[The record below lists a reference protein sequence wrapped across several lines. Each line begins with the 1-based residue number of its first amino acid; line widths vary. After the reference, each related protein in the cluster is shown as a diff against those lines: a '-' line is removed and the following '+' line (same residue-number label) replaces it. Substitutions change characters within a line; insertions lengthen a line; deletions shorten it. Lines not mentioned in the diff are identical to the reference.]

1 MNKIIK
7 MSISASFVVT
17 SMQAV
22 DTDMT
27 ISTASKVEQSIQDV
41 TSNKTVITAN
51 ELEAKHI
58 TTVNEALSQVAGI
71 TVAQNG
77 GLGQTTSFFLRGFDS
92 ESTLVLINGISY
104 NDPTTTGGQAQLEH
118 LMVSDIEKIEIIKG
132 AQSGIYGAN
141 TTAGVINIITK
152 ESTSEL
158 QTKANIEYG
167 SFNTTKTKLS
177 VGQKLD
183 KFDYYL
189 GFNYIK
195 SDGFSAVANKDED
208 LDSLE
213 DDGYENR
220 SFNTKLAYSFNDQN
234 IVNIIYNNIN
244 AKYDY
249 DDFGAQS
256 TVNNSKQKSKVLGL
270 DFTHNFSKK
279 IYTKLFFTKTN
290 FFREYIEPNSMWQT
304 YRKSEG
310 ISKSFGID
318 NKLSYG
324 EKSFVLF
331 GAVKNK
337 SEDTNANKTLESKGF
352 YLTNSN
358 KFENMI
364 LTETIRQ
371 DNHDNFDNKTTG
383 KVGVKYKVI
392 KNLNLFSNYGIG
404 YRTPSL
410 DELYGLGYGNTTLK
424 PETTKSFDIGFNYK
438 SFELTYFDNKI
449 DNEIIYDGSTFS
461 FSNMSDK
468 SKIKGLELKYS
479 TSLNMDTMLSFDYT
493 RLKAED
499 SEGYQLAKRP
509 TSMANINIDYHGIK
523 RTHINLNSHYV
534 GKRVE
539 YNWGGHDIKA
549 QTGKYIVSNLNVN
562 YTLNN
567 KTKLYTKIDNITNKK
582 YQVVDGFATSP
593 RAYYIGVEY
602 KF

>member
-7 MSISASFVVT
+7 MSITASLVAT
-17 SMQAV
+17 SIQAV
-22 DTDMT
+22 ETDMT
-27 ISTASKVEQSIQDV
+27 ISTASRVTQSIQDV

-71 TVAQNG
+71 TIAQNG

-152 ESTSEL
+152 ESSQEL

-167 SFNTTKTKLS
+167 SFNTRKTKLS

-195 SDGFSAVANKDED
+195 SDGFSAVANKDQD

-220 SFNTKLAYSFNDQN
+220 SFNTKLSYSFSEQDV
-234 IVNIIYNNIN
+234 VNIIYNNIN

-270 DFTHNFSKK
+270 DFTHNFSKD

-331 GAVKNK
+331 GAIKNK

-358 KFENMI
+358 KFDNFV

-383 KVGVKYKVI
+383 KVGIKYKVI

-404 YRTPSL
+404 YRTPSI

-461 FSNMSDK
+461 FSNSNQK

-479 TSLNMDTMLSFDYT
+479 TSLNMDTLINMDYT
-493 RLKAED
+493 WFKAED
-499 SEGYQLAKRP
+499 EDGFQLAKRP
-509 TSMANINIDYHGIK
+509 KQIANINIDYYGFS
-523 RTHINLNSHYV
+523 RTHINLNTQYI
-534 GKRVE
+534 GDRVE
-539 YNWGGHDIKA
+539 YNWNTHDIKA
-549 QTGKYIVSNLNVN
+549 QTGKYVVSNINVN

-567 KTKLYTKIDNITNKK
+567 QTKLYTKIDNITNKK
-582 YQVVDGFATSP
+582 YQIVDGYATSP
-593 RAYYIGVEY
+593 RAYYMGVEY